1 LGELAEPGKL
11 PAFAADRRTATARN
25 FLDLV
30 LAPMLMRAP
39 FGKRL
44 AALRAEITPHVAR
57 TVAFSL
63 ATCRLAEL
71 S

>member
-1 LGELAEPGKL
+1 
-11 PAFAADRRTATARN
+11 
-25 FLDLV
+25 
-30 LAPMLMRAP
+30 MLMRAP

-63 ATCRLAEL
+63 AACRLAEL